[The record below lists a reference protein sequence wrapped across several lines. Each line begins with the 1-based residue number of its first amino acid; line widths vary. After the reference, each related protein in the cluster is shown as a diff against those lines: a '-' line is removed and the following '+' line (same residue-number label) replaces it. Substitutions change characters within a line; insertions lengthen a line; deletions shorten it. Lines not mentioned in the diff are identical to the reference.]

1 MSVVPLSDANQ
12 TKEKQES
19 LQMPKPWKCEISTL
33 NERKISLKSANIL
46 NRVYVGQARSG
57 HKRSNYVS
65 VNTPDQS
72 STKCILIFWKRAAFQ
87 PLVLCSMAW
96 PFSSKGKRT
105 LVFSSSWKFK
115 KHWQL
120 ILTVCR
126 SFCCFAPQQKAWHT
140 CSGLLLAQDDM
151 GKIQTHTGGLFWSL
165 FNIGLFFSCSKIY

>member
-72 STKCILIFWKRAAFQ
+72 STKCTLTFWKRAVFQ

-105 LVFSSSWKFK
+105 PCFLQAGSLTNTGNLFSQFVDVSAVLPLSRRHDTPALGSCWHRMTWEK
-115 KHWQL
+115 L
-120 ILTVCR
+120 RLTQAVC
-126 SFCCFAPQQKAWHT
+126 FGP
-140 CSGLLLAQDDM
+140 CS
-151 GKIQTHTGGLFWSL
+151 T
-165 FNIGLFFSCSKIY
+165 